1 MRADTIIQA
10 ETGARI
16 VFSNQDEYFPD
27 NVSTHDAET
36 RGAGA
41 YLDDDINDINE
52 DEFRSELVHS
62 GAWCH
67 DGDDGEDLLIELRL
81 NNTKHTHPPGP
92 NTLAT
97 TPNKP
102 SNLER
107 RRLSLTQIC
116 IIMMLACL

>member
-27 NVSTHDAET
+27 NVSTHDDET

-62 GAWCH
+62 GARCH
-67 DGDDGEDLLIELRL
+67 DGDDGEDLLIEMRLAKWDEWGALPTTKRFRTTSPPPASLQLRL
-81 NNTKHTHPPGP
+81 HVLCKSFGD
-92 NTLAT
+92 LGS
-97 TPNKP
+97 K
-102 SNLER
+102 
-107 RRLSLTQIC
+107 
-116 IIMMLACL
+116 